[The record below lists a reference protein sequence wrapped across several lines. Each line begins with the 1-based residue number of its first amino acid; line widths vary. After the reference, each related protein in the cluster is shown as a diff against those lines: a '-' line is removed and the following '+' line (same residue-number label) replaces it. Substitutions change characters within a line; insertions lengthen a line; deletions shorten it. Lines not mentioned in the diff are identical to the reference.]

1 MAWLNLLL
9 KRLLDSSLLA
19 GKLMCFKS
27 ALMRAS
33 FFQHGIHLFLQV
45 LTQAFH
51 REGFE
56 WATG

>member
-1 MAWLNLLL
+1 
-9 KRLLDSSLLA
+9 
-19 GKLMCFKS
+19 MCFKS

-56 WATG
+56 WATGSPFVRAAKAFRPC